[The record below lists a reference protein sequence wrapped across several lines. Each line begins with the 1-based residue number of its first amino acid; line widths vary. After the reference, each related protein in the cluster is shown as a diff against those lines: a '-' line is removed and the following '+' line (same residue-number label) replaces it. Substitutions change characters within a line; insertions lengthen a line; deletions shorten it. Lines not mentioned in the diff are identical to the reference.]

1 MKRAK
6 GLILA
11 AVTMSLLTG
20 CGGFSPDET
29 AVSVG
34 KDGTITA
41 AVIDTLDQS
50 YYDADELKADVE
62 SSVSAYNTTAG
73 EDSITVDKFEIS
85 EEGDVSLFMDYASYE
100 DYASFNNVDFY
111 AGDITD
117 GYNNGGYRFQITF
130 HQVEKGQVQD
140 GEISR
145 QDIFAGANHSLV
157 VFSEDMEVEVP
168 GNILYVSSNV
178 EVTGKKTARMAGS
191 STTAETET
199 NTETETETET
209 ETSTEAAST
218 AGEDDVQELTATVE
232 EVTTDDDCDM
242 SLGYIIYE

>member
-1 MKRAK
+1 
-6 GLILA
+6 
-11 AVTMSLLTG
+11 
-20 CGGFSPDET
+20 
-29 AVSVG
+29 
-34 KDGTITA
+34 
-41 AVIDTLDQS
+41 
-50 YYDADELKADVE
+50 
-62 SSVSAYNTTAG
+62 
-73 EDSITVDKFEIS
+73 
-85 EEGDVSLFMDYASYE
+85 
-100 DYASFNNVDFY
+100 
-111 AGDITD
+111 
-117 GYNNGGYRFQITF
+117 
-130 HQVEKGQVQD
+130 
-140 GEISR
+140 
-145 QDIFAGANHSLV
+145 
-157 VFSEDMEVEVP
+157 MEVEVP